1 MVCYHFTSPPTGSPP
16 TGSPPTIDMS
26 EAAKGKKVVILCTSA
41 DVISGHP
48 TGAWSEEV
56 STPFYAFTGK
66 GCEVTLASIKGG
78 KVPVD
83 AFSLGEGFKTE
94 SDTRFETSG
103 DIAKWESS
111 VPVSSLSPEDFDCI
125 FLAGGHGTCVDFPE
139 GAADIVSKAAAAGK
153 VVGAVCHGPFGLTK
167 ASVDGKSLVAGKKVC
182 GFSNAEEAAV
192 VGMRNFDPP
201 PPSLEDALKACGG
214 EYVPGD
220 MFAPNATRDGSLV
233 TGQNPGSSLRTAEL
247 CLEAMGL

>member
-1 MVCYHFTSPPTGSPP
+1 MTRADASVIHA
-16 TGSPPTIDMS
+16 M
-26 EAAKGKKVVILCTSA
+26 AKKVVILCTSA
-41 DVISGHP
+41 TEISGHA

-56 STPFYAFTGK
+56 TGAFYTFTGK
-66 GCEVTLASIKGG
+66 GCEVTLASIQGG
-78 KVPVD
+78 KIPVD

-94 SDTRFETSG
+94 NDTRWETSG

-111 VPVSSLSPEDFDCI
+111 VAVSCLSPADFDCI

-139 GAADIVSKAAAAGK
+139 GAEKIVSEAAAAGK

-167 ASVDGKSLVAGKKVC
+167 VMVDGTPLVKGKKVC

-192 VGMRNFDPP
+192 VNMRSFDPP

-214 EYVPGD
+214 DYVPGD
-220 MFAPNATRDGSLV
+220 MFACNATRDGTLV
-233 TGQNPGSSLRTAEL
+233 TGQNPGSTVKTAEL
-247 CLEAMGL
+247 CLEAMGVC